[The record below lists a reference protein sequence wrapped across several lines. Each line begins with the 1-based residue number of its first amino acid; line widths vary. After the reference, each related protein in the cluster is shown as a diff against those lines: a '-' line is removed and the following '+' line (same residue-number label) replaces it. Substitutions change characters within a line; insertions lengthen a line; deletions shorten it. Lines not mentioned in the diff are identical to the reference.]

1 MIISKTPFR
10 ISFFGGG
17 SDYPDWYLKNGGRV
31 LSTTINKYLYIS
43 LKKLPKFFPH
53 NYRISYS
60 RVECVKKVSDIKH
73 IAIREVLKRNLNRIK
88 CEINCIS
95 DLPARSGIGSSS
107 TFSVGLLNAV
117 YNFNRKK
124 ISKENLYKKAI
135 YLERDILNENV
146 GSQDQIAAAVGGLNS
161 IEFNKN
167 GKIHIRKINC
177 KKSRIIE
184 FQNKLLLFYTGKQR
198 KASSIAKEHIDTIKK
213 KKLDMSYF
221 SNLALEA
228 EKILLSNK
236 NLDILGELLHE
247 SWEKKKKIS
256 TKISS
261 SKIDDYYN
269 IAKKSGALGGK
280 ILGAG
285 GGGFL
290 LIFCNE
296 KKKNIIKKNLNFL
309 ENIDFSFEAKGSR
322 IINL

>member
-17 SDYPDWYLKNGGRV
+17 SDYPDWYLENGGRV

-43 LKKLPKFFPH
+43 LKELPKFFPH

-60 RVECVKKVSDIKH
+60 RIECVNNISEIKH
-73 IAIREVLKRNLNRIK
+73 IAVREVLKRYLNKYK

-117 YNFNRKK
+117 YNFQGKK
-124 ISKENLYKKAI
+124 ISKKDLYKKAI
-135 YLERDILNENV
+135 HLERNILNENV
-146 GSQDQIAAAVGGLNS
+146 GSQDQVAAAVGGLNS

-177 KKSRIIE
+177 KRSRVIE

-198 KASSIAKEHIDTIKK
+198 KASSIAKEHINTIKK
-213 KKLDMSYF
+213 KTVNMSYF
-221 SNLALEA
+221 SDLALEA
-228 EKILLSNK
+228 EKIFLSNK

-261 SKIDDYYN
+261 SKIDEYYH

-309 ENIDFSFEAKGSR
+309 ENIDFSLEKEGSR

>member
-31 LSTTINKYLYIS
+31 LSTSINKYLYIS
-43 LKKLPKFFPH
+43 IKKLPKFFPH

-60 RVECVKKVSDIKH
+60 RVECVKKISEIKH
-73 IAIREVLKRNLNRIK
+73 NAIREILKNYLNNIK

-107 TFSVGLLNAV
+107 TFSVGLLNSV
-117 YNFNRKK
+117 YNFKGNK
-124 ISKENLYKKAI
+124 ISKTNLYKKAI
-135 YLERDILNENV
+135 HLERILLNENV
-146 GSQDQIAAAVGGLNS
+146 GSQDQVAAAVGGLNS

-167 GKIHIRKINC
+167 GKINIRNITFR
-177 KKSRIIE
+177 KSRMME
-184 FQNKLLLFYTGKQR
+184 FQNKFLLFYTGMQR
-198 KASSIAKEHIDTIKK
+198 KASTIAKNHIDTIKK
-213 KKLDMSYF
+213 KTINMNYF
-221 SNLALEA
+221 SDLALEA

-247 SWEKKKKIS
+247 SWEMKKKIS
-256 TKISS
+256 NKISNG
-261 SKIDDYYN
+261 KIDEYYS

-290 LIFCNE
+290 LIYCNE

-309 ENIDFSFEAKGSR
+309 ENIDFSFENKGSS